1 MISARWNLAV
11 GPVIMVAGAFAA
23 VVAATVATEFSGN
36 KQEKVSPEKV
46 KV

>member
-23 VVAATVATEFSGN
+23 VLAATVATEVCNFLFLFA
-36 KQEKVSPEKV
+36 
-46 KV
+46 